1 LLVVAIHAALVLI
14 AMRWVTRV
22 HLRHEESLA
31 FLVLP
36 APQQD
41 RPLPAPP
48 SLAPSTRPRMNARAS
63 PDTQLIRVPAPGVI
77 ANEPPAPIAPAPAPA
92 PAPIDWNVE
101 ADLAI
106 KQYAELVMA
115 APPRALDRHGAGAD
129 LNGGLGPDRE
139 RKSDFAW
146 DHSHTHRIEG
156 IEGGGILIHIND
168 HCVLV
173 VFPLPFVGCGIG
185 KIPVRGDLFEHLHDA
200 PALDASSK
208 NTAP

>member
-1 LLVVAIHAALVLI
+1 VATIHAALLLI

-48 SLAPSTRPRMNARAS
+48 SSTPSARPRKNPPAS
-63 PDTQLIRVPAPGVI
+63 PDTQLIRVPTPGRRAGV
-77 ANEPPAPIAPAPAPA
+77 NEPPALIAPAA
-92 PAPIDWNVE
+92 IDWSAE

-106 KQYAELVMA
+106 KHHAELAMA

-129 LNGGLGPDRE
+129 LNGGLGPDRP
-139 RKSDFAW
+139 RKPEFGW
-146 DHSHTHRIEG
+146 DHTHTHRVES
-156 IEGGGILIHIND
+156 IEGGGIAIHLND
-168 HCVLV
+168 HCVLL

-200 PALDASSK
+200 P
-208 NTAP
+208 P

>member
-1 LLVVAIHAALVLI
+1 LLVAAIHAALVLI

-48 SLAPSTRPRMNARAS
+48 SLAPSTRPRKNVRAS
-63 PDTQLIRVPAPGVI
+63 PDTQLIRVPAPGAI
-77 ANEPPAPIAPAPAPA
+77 ANEPPAPIAPAP
-92 PAPIDWNVE
+92 IDWNAE

-106 KQYAELVMA
+106 KQYAELAMA

-129 LNGGLGPDRE
+129 LNGGLGPDHP
-139 RKSDFAW
+139 RKPEFGW
-146 DHSHTHRIEG
+146 DHTHTHRVESIES
-156 IEGGGILIHIND
+156 GGILIHIND

-200 PALDASSK
+200 P
-208 NTAP
+208 P